1 MIFLQTHTRLIRPF
15 RGLFARSHRHWAATR
30 RAPFTHEPLRL
41 LAATRAPRDK
51 LLRVEYQGKKK
62 PAQVPAFERIDE
74 KLIAWKIEG
83 DVAPS
88 AGLPSYVRLL
98 LRLA

>member
-1 MIFLQTHTRLIRPF
+1 MRRPPTNHPDCSLRPGP
-15 RGLFARSHRHWAATR
+15 RGITLSELTTKA
-30 RAPFTHEPLRL
+30 
-41 LAATRAPRDK
+41 
-51 LLRVEYQGKKK
+51 KKK
-62 PAQVPAFERIDE
+62 PAQVPAFEREGE

-98 LRLA
+98 LRIA